1 VISAR
6 DINEKQFHDAWRG
19 YNQEEV
25 DDFLDRI
32 AEAID
37 GLQRENDALKE
48 RLSELDQKL
57 ESSKTSEEMLKKTLE
72 SAQVAAQEAIST
84 ARSKADE
91 IVRDAEE
98 RAERAR
104 DELKMRV
111 ETAAQQVRQ
120 RTEEIEREQEAR
132 RREIQESVDQLQ
144 EFEADLK
151 RKLHS
156 FLEQQAAALGVLDD
170 RGRRGPALVAADEPD
185 DDTFDAAVEELPDDP
200 ADSLIDLEDDR
211 SFEPP
216 TLDSSLLEP
225 AVAEEDGDHEAQAV
239 DRFDTS
245 QEPSL
250 EDFAPYDDDAFGPA
264 PKKRRGLFRRDRDPE
279 VSPEEV

>member
-25 DDFLDRI
+25 DDFLDRV

-37 GLQRENDALKE
+37 GLHRENEALKQ
-48 RLSELDQKL
+48 RLTELDEKI

-72 SAQVAAQEAIST
+72 SAQVAAQEAITT
-84 ARSKADE
+84 ARSKAEE

-98 RAERAR
+98 RAQRAR

-111 ETAAQQVRQ
+111 ETAEDQVRQ
-120 RTEEIEREQEAR
+120 RTEEIEREQETR
-132 RREIQESVDQLQ
+132 RREIQESVDRLQ
-144 EFEADLK
+144 DFESELK

-156 FLEQQAAALGVLDD
+156 FLEQQTAALSVLEDNG
-170 RGRRGPALVAADEPD
+170 RGLVATEEPR
-185 DDTFDAAVEELPDDP
+185 DDTFDAAIEDLPDDP
-200 ADSLIDLEDDR
+200 ADALIDLEDDP
-211 SFEPP
+211 S
-216 TLDSSLLEP
+216 LEP
-225 AVAEEDGDHEAQAV
+225 RPEVEPQPV

-250 EDFAPYDDDAFGPA
+250 EDFAPYDDDAFGPGR
-264 PKKRRGLFRRDRDPE
+264 KKRRGLFRRESRDQDVE